1 MYSKCMVAPL
11 ISTPMAMIASK
22 AFLGLGEVVVLL
34 ERSVVEE
41 ERRSVALM
49 PSPVLLAWTW
59 EAA

>member
-1 MYSKCMVAPL
+1 
-11 ISTPMAMIASK
+11 MAMIASK